1 MIEKMTTTM
10 QEALGQAQQIAI
22 TRQHQEI
29 DIPHLWHVLIQPNEF
44 AARLYEEIGVPME
57 EFRQLVNKEI
67 DAISVVSGSNVQYG
81 QAISQR
87 LNQLFAAANQIAKD
101 NKDEFLS
108 TEVILLALYKQ
119 KGNPLTQFLNQHDI
133 SESKLKER
141 IDQLR
146 GGSRVTSQNQEET
159 YEALAKYATNLVQAV
174 RENKL
179 DPVIGRDEEIRDV
192 IRILSRKTK
201 NNPVLIG
208 EPGVGKTAIVEGLA
222 HRIVRR
228 DVPEN
233 LKDKEIYSLD
243 MGALIAGAKYRGE
256 FEERLKAVLK
266 EVKQSE
272 GRILLFIDEIHLIV
286 GAGKTDGAMDAGNLL
301 KPMLARG
308 ELHCIGATTLDEY
321 RENIE
326 KDKALE
332 RRFQRVLVQEPTVED
347 TISILRGLKERF
359 EIHHGVNI
367 HDNALVA
374 AAILSN
380 RYITDRFLPD
390 KAIDLVDEACATI
403 RVEINSMPTE
413 MDQVNRRL
421 MQLEIEE
428 AALKKEHDDASK
440 KRLENLQEELADLR
454 EQANMLKMRWEIEK
468 EASNKMRD
476 KRLELEAARHQL
488 EEAEASYD
496 LEQAAVLRHGKIP
509 QLEKELAELEAK
521 ETVPRHERLTQ
532 ESVTDEEIAQVVGRL
547 TGIPVNRLVEGERE
561 KLLKLSDTLHER
573 VIGQDEAVDKVAEA
587 VLRSRAGLQ
596 NPNRPIGSFL
606 FLGPTGVGKTE
617 LAKALAET
625 LFDSESHLVRI
636 DMSEYMEKHN
646 VSRLVGAPPGYVG
659 YEEGGQLTEAVRR
672 TPYTIVLLDEIEKAH
687 PDVFNILLQVLDD
700 GRLTDSKGRTVDFK
714 NTVLIMTSNIGSS
727 LLLEGVED
735 DGSINPETVAQV
747 RQLLRQHFKPEF
759 LNRIDDTV
767 LFTPL
772 AQSHMN
778 KIVFK
783 LLKSLQERLA
793 YQDISLELDDQA
805 ATWLAHNGYDPV
817 YGARPLMRYMTRE
830 LETPLAK
837 AIIAGDIQANSHV
850 MVQLEDDHLVFES
863 KPNQE

>member
-10 QEALGQAQQIAI
+10 QEALAQAQQIAI

-81 QAISQR
+81 QTISQR

-108 TEVILLALYKQ
+108 TEVILLALYQQ

-133 SESKLKER
+133 SEYKLKER

-428 AALKKEHDDASK
+428 AALKKEHDEASK

-735 DGSINPETVAQV
+735 DGSINPETAAQV

-850 MVQLEDDHLVFES
+850 TVHLEDDHLVFES

>member
-1 MIEKMTTTM
+1 
-10 QEALGQAQQIAI
+10 
-22 TRQHQEI
+22 
-29 DIPHLWHVLIQPNEF
+29 
-44 AARLYEEIGVPME
+44 
-57 EFRQLVNKEI
+57 
-67 DAISVVSGSNVQYG
+67 
-81 QAISQR
+81 
-87 LNQLFAAANQIAKD
+87 
-101 NKDEFLS
+101 
-108 TEVILLALYKQ
+108 
-119 KGNPLTQFLNQHDI
+119 
-133 SESKLKER
+133 
-141 IDQLR
+141 
-146 GGSRVTSQNQEET
+146 
-159 YEALAKYATNLVQAV
+159 
-174 RENKL
+174 
-179 DPVIGRDEEIRDV
+179 
-192 IRILSRKTK
+192 
-201 NNPVLIG
+201 
-208 EPGVGKTAIVEGLA
+208 
-222 HRIVRR
+222 
-228 DVPEN
+228 
-233 LKDKEIYSLD
+233 
-243 MGALIAGAKYRGE
+243 
-256 FEERLKAVLK
+256 
-266 EVKQSE
+266 
-272 GRILLFIDEIHLIV
+272 
-286 GAGKTDGAMDAGNLL
+286 
-301 KPMLARG
+301 
-308 ELHCIGATTLDEY
+308 
-321 RENIE
+321 
-326 KDKALE
+326 
-332 RRFQRVLVQEPTVED
+332 
-347 TISILRGLKERF
+347 
-359 EIHHGVNI
+359 
-367 HDNALVA
+367 
-374 AAILSN
+374 
-380 RYITDRFLPD
+380 
-390 KAIDLVDEACATI
+390 
-403 RVEINSMPTE
+403 MPTE

-428 AALKKEHDDASK
+428 AALKKEHDEASK

-735 DGSINPETVAQV
+735 DGSINPETAAQV

-850 MVQLEDDHLVFES
+850 TVHLKDDHLVFES